1 MEDVKEILERQLQ
14 LLSEVSENLRRS
26 DYPARDLTK
35 LSVAMTGIAGLLLE
49 KAPTGQ
55 GEGVET
61 IADEVYQSVH
71 NALESTLNRNS

>member
-1 MEDVKEILERQLQ
+1 MEKVKEILEKQLQ

-35 LSVAMTGIAGLLLE
+35 LSVAMTGIASLLLE

-55 GEGVET
+55 GEGMNKEELLKCV
-61 IADEVYQSVH
+61 AQSLQR
-71 NALESTLNRNS
+71 AMEST